1 MLHWLKKL
9 FGENEKKVRQRYQP
23 LVDRVNALG
32 PDYQQLSDADLR
44 EKTSAFRQRLSEGE
58 TLDDLL
64 PEAFA
69 TVREASWRTV
79 GMRHYDVQLIGG
91 MVLHQGRIAEM
102 KTGEGKTLVATLP
115 LYLNALEGEGTHLV
129 TVNDYLARRD
139 AGWMG
144 PIYHLLGMSVGF
156 VGHDF
161 SALFDPDFVD
171 PSTSL
176 DDERL
181 VHWRPCTRREAYEAD
196 ITYGTNN
203 EFGFDYLR
211 DNMVHRFE
219 QVVQRGHHF
228 AIVDEVDNI
237 LIDEAR
243 TPLIISGPSSQSSP
257 EYARF
262 AQLVRPL
269 RAGRVTP
276 DEVKKGSQP
285 DGDVMIDLKSRS
297 VVITEEGLAKVE
309 TQLEEL
315 GPGESVYDPQH
326 SGLTHYLENALK
338 ARFLYH
344 RDKDYVIQDGEVII
358 VDEFTGRLMPGRRWS
373 DGLHQAV
380 EAKEGVSVR
389 RETVTYATITFQNY
403 FRMYEK
409 LSGMTGTA
417 ATESEE
423 FAKIYNLE
431 VTVIPTNKPCIR
443 EDMTDQIYRTEDAKF
458 HAVTGEL
465 RSRALQ
471 GQPILVGTTAVE
483 TSERLSAMIRRDL
496 GDLIRSDQV
505 RLHVLNAKQNADE
518 AAIIAQAGQ
527 PGTVTIATNMA
538 GRGTDILLGGN
549 PEALAARHLRD
560 TGVDRKQIEELAQSL
575 FGEHK
580 TQKMPPQT
588 LIERSRGMLTSDL
601 VDELNRLHA
610 WYEQAIEQI
619 EQEGEHLF
627 LVNTVLSHVP
637 QVLYE
642 QKREL
647 VRSVLQG
654 NLTRARRIVRDYD
667 ELSEENIVEIQH
679 LRTDCKV
686 YREHRRDRPNFLAG
700 KLFDRIYTARA
711 RLVQLVLH
719 GEMDESHT
727 LVRDTPGLKLD
738 YLDDIARIQRE
749 CRENHERI
757 KTAGGLH
764 VIGTERHEARRI
776 DNQLRGRSGR
786 QGDPGSSRFYL
797 SLEDE
802 LMKRFGRMDAIRGVM
817 ERLGVEDDIAIEHRL
832 ISKSIE
838 GAQTRVEGYNF
849 DIRKH
854 TVEYDD
860 VMNRQREVIYTR
872 RRRILEEARD
882 QHRIEELLARYFH
895 PDVLFSEIRDELHAT
910 AALDEEVV
918 RGRVARLLPDVS
930 FDIARLR
937 DAGDQELPT
946 LLLPLIK
953 DQQHHAIPVFVDEL
967 CDVLDMPDDAEATLS
982 QADYD
987 EARQYIH
994 ELWREQRGGDL
1005 EDRIKELFGKEI
1017 DRLLEQYLTGY
1028 ETWLQG
1034 QISEAIAEATNPAT
1048 DEVNL
1053 SLVQRRL
1060 QTILPEIQPRT
1071 PDPDPDNDHDEGPDH
1086 NSDLARLA
1094 GLSSDRLQR
1103 ALEAYI
1109 PPNREA
1115 GHHIDLLTRELF
1127 SLLPILPLPHEV
1139 LRPNQPQTEREHQR
1153 EHYIALYRE
1162 RLRHITAELAEEE
1175 QQAIQ
1180 QDAITTLYQELQP
1193 VSGPASSAAS
1203 SNLSANERNTIISS
1217 ILSYGMALVG
1227 DVLDQ
1232 LDPDAIRAMLAE
1244 VLSQTFNQWR
1254 RAIGDEQLNQFQRSL
1269 MLQTID
1275 REWQEYL
1282 TAMEHLRQG
1291 IGLQAIGQR
1300 DPLVQYQTQGYRMF
1314 NELLTSIDQT
1324 VVRKF
1329 FQQLPEFW
1337 NYVEQYRREMAL
1349 REQAA
1354 RSGYELVSTKRAN
1367 DQRKPT
1373 GHTIRR
1379 EMPKVG
1385 PNDPCPCGSGK
1396 KYKYCHG
1403 RSTPET
1409 RKQVQRGRSHDD
1421 EDQDDQDEAVVA
1433 VSSGSGNGAGAP
1445 RGKPTHQP
1453 PVARGRTAPP
1463 ASPPPA
1469 PNPTDGETAPK
1480 KRRKKARR

>member
-1 MLHWLKKL
+1 MLQWLKKL
-9 FGENEKKVRQRYQP
+9 FSESEKQVRQRHQP
-23 LVDRVNALG
+23 LVDQIGALE
-32 PDYQQLSDADLR
+32 PACQQLSDAELR
-44 EKTSAFRQRLSEGE
+44 EKTSEFRQRLSEGA

-64 PEAFA
+64 PEVFA
-69 TVREASWRTV
+69 TVREASVRTI

-91 MVLHQGRIAEM
+91 AVLHQGRIAEM

-115 LYLNALEGEGTHLV
+115 LYLNALEGEGSHLV

-144 PIYHLLGMSVGF
+144 PVYHLLGMSVGF

-181 VHWRPCTRREAYEAD
+181 VHWRPCTRSEAYGAD

-211 DNMVHRFE
+211 DNMVHNFE
-219 QVVQRGHHF
+219 QIVQRGHHF

-243 TPLIISGPSSQSSP
+243 TPLIISGPAARSSP
-257 EYARF
+257 QYARF

-276 DEVKKGSQP
+276 DEVKKGAQP

-297 VVITEEGLAKVE
+297 VVITEDGLSKVE

-326 SGLTHYLENALK
+326 SALTHYLENALK

-344 RDKDYVIQDGEVII
+344 RDKDYVVTQDGEVTI

-403 FRMYEK
+403 FRMYDK

-417 ATESEE
+417 ATEGEE

-443 EDMTDQIYRTEDAKF
+443 DDMTDQIYRTEDAKF
-458 HAVTGEL
+458 RAVIGEL
-465 RSRALQ
+465 RERASQ

-483 TSERLSAMIRRDL
+483 TSERLSTMIRRDMS
-496 GDLIRSDQV
+496 DLLRSEQV

-518 AAIIAQAGQ
+518 AAIVAQAGQ

-575 FGEHK
+575 FGEQK
-580 TQKMPPQT
+580 TQKIAPQT
-588 LIERSRGMLTSDL
+588 VIERSRGLLTSDL
-601 VDELNRLHA
+601 VDELNRLHD
-610 WYEQAIEQI
+610 WYEHAVGRIEH
-619 EQEGEHLF
+619 EGEHLF

-637 QVLYE
+637 QALYE

-654 NLTRARRIVRDYD
+654 NLSRARRIVRDYD
-667 ELSEENIVEIQH
+667 ELNEEHIVEIQH
-679 LRTDCKV
+679 MYADCKT
-686 YREHRRDRPNFLAG
+686 YREHRRDRPDFLAG

-719 GEMDESHT
+719 GEMDEAHA
-727 LVRDTPGLKLD
+727 LVQETPGLKPD

-749 CRENHERI
+749 CEENHEQI
-757 KTAGGLH
+757 KAVGGLH
-764 VIGTERHEARRI
+764 VVGTERHEARRI

-817 ERLGVEDDIAIEHRL
+817 ERLGVEDDMAIEHKF

-882 QHRIEELLARYFH
+882 QHRMEELLARYFH
-895 PDVLFSEIRDELHAT
+895 PEVLFSEIRDELHAT
-910 AALDEEVV
+910 MALDEAVV
-918 RGRVARLLPDVS
+918 RGRLTRLLPDVP
-930 FDIARLR
+930 FEVARLR
-937 DAGDQELPT
+937 EASDQELPT
-946 LLLPLIK
+946 LLLPLIQ
-953 DQQHHAIPVFVDEL
+953 DQQRHSIPVFVDEL
-967 CDVLDMPDDAEATLS
+967 WDVLDMPDDAEATLS
-982 QADYD
+982 EASYD
-987 EARQYIH
+987 EARQYVH

-1028 ETWLQG
+1028 ETWLQE
-1034 QISEAIAEATNPAT
+1034 QINEAIAEATNPAT
-1048 DEVNL
+1048 DEVNV

-1060 QTILPEIQPRT
+1060 QTILPEVQPQ
-1071 PDPDPDNDHDEGPDH
+1071 DED
-1086 NSDLARLA
+1086 SDQAEEVARLA
-1094 GLSSDRLQR
+1094 GLSPDRLQR

-1109 PPNREA
+1109 PHNREE

-1127 SLLPILPLPHEV
+1127 SLLPILPAPQEV
-1139 LRPNQPQTEREHQR
+1139 LRHTPSQTEREQKR
-1153 EHYIALYRE
+1153 EHYLALYRE
-1162 RLRHITAELAEEE
+1162 RLWHITAGLPEEE
-1175 QQAIQ
+1175 QEAIQ
-1180 QDAITTLYQELQP
+1180 QDAIETLSNELSP
-1193 VSGPASSAAS
+1193 LAGSSSPLAAS
-1203 SNLSANERNTIISS
+1203 DRNNILNS
-1217 ILSYGMALVG
+1217 ILSYGMDLVG

-1232 LDPDAIRAMLAE
+1232 LDAEAIRAMLFE
-1244 VLSQTFNQWR
+1244 VLSQTFNHWR
-1254 RAIGDEQLNQFQRSL
+1254 RIIGDEQLNQFQRTL
-1269 MLQTID
+1269 MLQNID

-1329 FQQLPEFW
+1329 FHQLPEYW
-1337 NYVEQYRREMAL
+1337 SYVEEYRRE
-1349 REQAA
+1349 RSRQEQAA
-1354 RSGYELVSTKRAN
+1354 RAGYELVSTGRES
-1367 DQRKPT
+1367 DRRKAGQT
-1373 GHTIRR
+1373 VRR

-1396 KYKYCHG
+1396 KYKHCHG
-1403 RSTPET
+1403 QSAPKT
-1409 RKQVQRGRSHDD
+1409 RKQVQRGRSADGSGGPGSPDGDH
-1421 EDQDDQDEAVVA
+1421 QDEEMTVGTT
-1433 VSSGSGNGAGAP
+1433 SSGNGNGADAP
-1445 RGKPTHQP
+1445 RGKPARRP
-1453 PVARGRTAPP
+1453 PVARGAKGSSASSVGPPSGASDRDSEAAPR
-1463 ASPPPA
+1463 
-1469 PNPTDGETAPK
+1469 
-1480 KRRKKARR
+1480 KRKKKARR